1 MMDKTGGWGRGGR
14 IKNSSQVLA
23 PGMGQMQVLGTKR
36 ARAGRATENGR
47 LKNTLHTVVTQ

>member
-1 MMDKTGGWGRGGR
+1 MDKTGGWGRGGR